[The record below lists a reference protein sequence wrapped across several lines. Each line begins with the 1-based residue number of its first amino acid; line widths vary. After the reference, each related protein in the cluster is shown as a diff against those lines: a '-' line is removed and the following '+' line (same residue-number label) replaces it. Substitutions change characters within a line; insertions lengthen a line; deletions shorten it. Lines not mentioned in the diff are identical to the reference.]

1 MPNLE
6 EELMTQMSKEISEEI
21 DFEVLAGM
29 LEGIGWH
36 KVKLERFQNNNH
48 AVNIM
53 LWCEQH
59 IKNPFEHRGCT
70 FVFEN
75 KGDAVN
81 FTLRWL

>member
-1 MPNLE
+1 MNLE
-6 EELMTQMSKEISEEI
+6 DEIVNAMGKEISEEI

-36 KVKLERFQNNNH
+36 RVKLERFQNNHH

-59 IKNPFEHRGCT
+59 IKNPFNHRGST
-70 FVFEN
+70 FVFED
-75 KGDAVN
+75 KGDAIN
-81 FTLRWL
+81 FTLKWL